1 MYRVISVAVALAFAA
16 AAFAAAPARAAVQP
30 YPQASV
36 ASLLGPDV
44 KGDNW
49 TVAPVVKSDG
59 FLWIFS
65 VKTPYGDFQVNGLR
79 RMRDRAQELRA
90 LSALEKMSRTK
101 AFGDALAHA
110 GMAPIRFGRDLIL
123 DPVETTGNFVSGVG
137 KMFNSV
143 VSGVKNRGKGRDPFF
158 DNVLGV
164 TKAERDLAA
173 GLKVDP
179 YTDFTPLRAGLEDVA
194 QVIAAGDLTVTAAL
208 SAIPGGAGIAVGA
221 SSTASQV
228 ADAVYT
234 KTALEL
240 GQIVT
245 KKIEGL
251 GVDEATT
258 KTFVDNTYYSPA
270 DTYAIADALEKLGA
284 ANASAFITR
293 ANSAESYDVA
303 KFYRFRAEL
312 LARDNAGLGTI
323 KEFVLISDSALN
335 HDASGRLIAAFP
347 FDLVSWTDTVSK
359 SLTRLSS
366 GVTAARE
373 VHPRV
378 FDSTGSISPMAAA
391 ELKKQ
396 GWAVMSVE

>member
-1 MYRVISVAVALAFAA
+1 MHRVTSFAVALAFAVA
-16 AAFAAAPARAAVQP
+16 VLAGAHARAATQP
-30 YPQASV
+30 APQAS
-36 ASLLGPDV
+36 AATLLGADA

-49 TVAPVVKSDG
+49 TVDPVVKSDG
-59 FLWIFS
+59 FLWIFA

-79 RMRDRAQELRA
+79 RMKERAAELRA
-90 LSALEKMSRTK
+90 LAALEKMSRSK
-101 AFGDALAHA
+101 AFGDALANA

-123 DPVETTGNFVSGVG
+123 DPVETTGNFISGVG

-143 VSGVKNRGKGRDPFF
+143 VTTVKNRGAGRDPFF
-158 DNVLGV
+158 DSVSGI

-194 QVIAAGDLTVTAAL
+194 HVIAAGDLSVTAAL

-221 SSTASQV
+221 TSTASEV
-228 ADAVYT
+228 AGTVYA
-234 KTALEL
+234 KTSPEIAE
-240 GQIVT
+240 IVT

-251 GVDEATT
+251 GVDEAAT
-258 KTFVDNTYYSPA
+258 KAFVDNYFYSPA
-270 DTYAIADALEKLGA
+270 DQFAIAEALEKLGA
-284 ANASAFITR
+284 ANSAAFITR
-293 ANSAESYDVA
+293 ATLAQSFDVA

-312 LARDNAGLGTI
+312 LAKDSARLGML
-323 KEFVLISDSALN
+323 KEFVLVADSALN

-347 FDLVSWTDTVSK
+347 FDLVAWTDTVST
-359 SLTRLSS
+359 SMTRLSS

-378 FDSTGSISPMAAA
+378 FGSTGAVSAMAAG

-396 GWAVMSVE
+396 GWAVTNLD